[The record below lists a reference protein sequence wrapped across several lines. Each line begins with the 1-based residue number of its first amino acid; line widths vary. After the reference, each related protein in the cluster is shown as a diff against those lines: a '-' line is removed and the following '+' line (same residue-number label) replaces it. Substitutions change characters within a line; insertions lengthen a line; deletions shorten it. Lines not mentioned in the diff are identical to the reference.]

1 MGEHLQL
8 GTPRHLRRAGR
19 VGRSAVHAMHGMIAT
34 SQPLAVQAAIDVL
47 RRGGNAV
54 DAAIAANAVLGVVE
68 PMSCGIGGDLFAMV
82 WEARTGKLFGLN
94 ASGRSP
100 YRATLEEMRA
110 RGLSELP
117 AAGPLSWSVPG
128 AVDGWEALRARFGSR
143 PLAELLEPAIA
154 IAEEGFPVSEVIAG
168 MWQASEPELAAHP
181 DSAGTFLPAGRAPRA
196 GEIFRNPSLA
206 ASYRELARG
215 GRDAFYRGRIARDL
229 VAFSQASGGLL
240 APEDLADTSA
250 SWVDPVGSDYRG
262 VRVWELPPPGQGI
275 TTLQILNLLEG
286 FDLRSLGPRSAD
298 FWHLFVEAKKVA
310 WADRARFIAD
320 PSSARVP
327 VDELI
332 SKGYAAERRELIDPR
347 RARTGLPP
355 GDPLRGDTVYLAA
368 VDAERNCVS
377 LIQSIYQHFG
387 SGMVP
392 GRLGFALQ
400 NRGSQ
405 FSLDPSHP
413 NCLAPGKR
421 PFHTIIPAIAT
432 RDGLPWFVFGV
443 MGADMQPQGQVQ
455 VLVNVLDFAMGAQAA
470 GEAPRIEHLGSATPT
485 GRPEI
490 EGGGLLAVEV
500 GI

>member
-1 MGEHLQL
+1 MPADPPL
-8 GTPRHLRRAGR
+8 GTPRHVRRAGS
-19 VGRSAVHAMHGMIAT
+19 VGRSVVHAMHGMVAT
-34 SQPLAVQAAIDVL
+34 SQPLAVQVGIDVL

-68 PMSCGIGGDLFAMV
+68 PLSCGIGGDLFAMV
-82 WEARTGKLFGLN
+82 WEARSGKLFGLN

-100 YRATLEEMRA
+100 HRASLDEMRA
-110 RGLSELP
+110 RGFTELP
-117 AAGPLSWSVPG
+117 AGGPLSWSVPG

-168 MWQASEPELAAHP
+168 MWQASEPVLAAYP
-181 DSAGTFLPAGRAPRA
+181 DSARTYLPAGRAPRP

-206 ASYRELARG
+206 ATYRELARG

-240 APEDLADTSA
+240 APDDLAETSA
-250 SWVDPVGSDYRG
+250 AWVDPVGSDYRG
-262 VRVWELPPPGQGI
+262 VQVWELPPPGQGV
-275 TTLQILNLLEG
+275 TALQILNLLEG

-298 FWHLFVEAKKVA
+298 YWHLVVEAKKVA

-320 PSSARVP
+320 PEKASVP

-332 SKGYAAERRELIDPR
+332 SKSYAAGRRKLIDPR
-347 RARTGLPP
+347 RASVGLPP
-355 GDPLRGDTVYLAA
+355 GERLRGDTAYLAA

-377 LIQSIYQHFG
+377 FIQSIYQHFG

-413 NCLAPGKR
+413 NRLEP
-421 PFHTIIPAIAT
+421 
-432 RDGLPWFVFGV
+432 
-443 MGADMQPQGQVQ
+443 
-455 VLVNVLDFAMGAQAA
+455 
-470 GEAPRIEHLGSATPT
+470 
-485 GRPEI
+485 
-490 EGGGLLAVEV
+490 
-500 GI
+500 